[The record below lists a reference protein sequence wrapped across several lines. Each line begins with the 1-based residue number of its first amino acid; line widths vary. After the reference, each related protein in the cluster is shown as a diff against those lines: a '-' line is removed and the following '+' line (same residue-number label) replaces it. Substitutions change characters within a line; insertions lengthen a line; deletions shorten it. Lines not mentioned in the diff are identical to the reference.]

1 MPALL
6 SWQALGEKCSPNSSH
21 VLGSLSALPF
31 PDWELCWP
39 WQEQHLFTATGDR
52 KIRNYWFMREIN
64 KDKGFKPQLRS
75 TRGCAMK
82 SSSGK
87 EFSGEKPEFLHLLL
101 DVPLSSRLV
110 LEDSNC
116 QAVGQW
122 DGAREQG
129 LISELGLGNLGVS
142 ATLHN

>member
-1 MPALL
+1 
-6 SWQALGEKCSPNSSH
+6 
-21 VLGSLSALPF
+21 
-31 PDWELCWP
+31 
-39 WQEQHLFTATGDR
+39 
-52 KIRNYWFMREIN
+52 
-64 KDKGFKPQLRS
+64 
-75 TRGCAMK
+75 MK